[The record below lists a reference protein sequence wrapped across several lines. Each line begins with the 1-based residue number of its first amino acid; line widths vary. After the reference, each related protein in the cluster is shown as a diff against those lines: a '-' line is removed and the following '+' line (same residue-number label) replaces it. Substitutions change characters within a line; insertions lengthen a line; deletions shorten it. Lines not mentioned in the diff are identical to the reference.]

1 MIVNRPNVDIFVAP
15 DKCATSKKFPEFN
28 QNQTTQ
34 KGIVN
39 NKDARFKFP
48 NSIIKNDGKGR

>member
-15 DKCATSKKFPEFN
+15 DKCDTSKKFPEFN
-28 QNQTTQ
+28 QTIQ

-39 NKDARFKFP
+39 NKDARFKFT
-48 NSIIKNDGKGR
+48 NSRIIKDDGKGR